1 MFASAVG
8 VVLSAWVCVGEL
20 DYALRGKFA
29 PGKITQIKRRIERS
43 RYLQQGSTQT
53 IEFEFEDA
61 AGNVHPSQ
69 DTVSVNWKA
78 PQDGQIR
85 VQYVPGSTTSSRIAG
100 HINWG
105 PIGSLGVSLL
115 LFGAILV
122 YVKRQR
128 RREQAQP

>member
-8 VVLSAWVCVGEL
+8 VVLSAWVSVGEL

-29 PGKITQIKRRIERS
+29 AGKITQIKRRIERS
-43 RYLQQGSTQT
+43 RFLHQGSTQT
-53 IEFEFEDA
+53 IEYEFPDA
-61 AGNVHPSQ
+61 AGNIHAAQ

-78 PQDGQIR
+78 PEDGQIR
-85 VQYVPGSTTSSRIAG
+85 VQYMPDRTATSRIAG

-105 PIGSLGVSLL
+105 PIGSFAVSLL
-115 LFGAILV
+115 LFAAIVV
-122 YVKRQR
+122 YVRRQR